1 MTSPQVIS
9 EQRLLLVDLLR
20 GAALL
25 GILAV
30 NCWFFASSWL
40 RLGAPEPDFS
50 SGLDAVAYGLAVLL
64 FATKSYLLF
73 AFLFGVSF
81 VLQQQAAQ
89 QADADFT
96 ARMRRR
102 LLGLMVL
109 GLLHGLLLYPGDIL
123 LLYGLLGFL
132 LLGMR
137 RTPPATLV
145 RRGIVLTVT
154 AAVLLGLLGL
164 LSWTAPAD
172 VAAQDADAIAT
183 QVRGSPGDVLAAN
196 VADYGSALASVLFVQ
211 ALPALAAMLV
221 GMAAARS
228 GYLRDAARQA
238 RDWRRVRIIAPTV
251 GLLGAVVLTAAS
263 LAQTAGP
270 LLLGFAVTTIT
281 APFLTATY
289 VALLTA
295 WWRRSPDHPVL
306 GGIAAAGRLA
316 LTNYLGQSLLLALL
330 FTGYGL
336 AWMDQVSAVQT
347 VLIVAAIFLLQVVAS
362 AWWVRRHRYGP
373 AEWVLRRWTYRAGS

>member
-1 MTSPQVIS
+1 VVS

-50 SGLDAVAYGLAVLL
+50 SGADAVAYALAVLL

-73 AFLFGVSF
+73 GFLFGVSF

-89 QADADFT
+89 RDDADFA

-123 LLYGLLGFL
+123 LLYGLLGFF

-137 RTPPATLV
+137 RTAPTTLV
-145 RRGIVLTVT
+145 RRAIVLTAT

-172 VAAQDADAIAT
+172 VAGQDADAIAA
-183 QVRGSPGDVLAAN
+183 QVRSAPFDVLAAN
-196 VADYGSALASVLFVQ
+196 VADYGSALASVFFVQ

-221 GMAAARS
+221 GMAAAQS
-228 GYLRDAARQA
+228 GYIRDAARQA
-238 RDWRRVRIIAPTV
+238 RDWRRIRIIAPTV

-270 LLLGFAVTTIT
+270 LLLGFAATTIT

-295 WWRRSPDHPVL
+295 WWRRSPTNRML
-306 GGIAAAGRLA
+306 RGIAAAGRLT
-316 LTNYLGQSLLLALL
+316 LTNYLGQSLLLAWL

-347 VLIVAAIFLLQVVAS
+347 LIIVAAIFSLQVVAS